1 MSDPDEAKEL
11 RLVNNVEL
19 KIALAEGDDKLQ
31 RLLNLYLPPLL
42 LKLASPHAS
51 VRNKVAFL
59 DLSQGSISFVN
70 GGLTRSLGDFDMP
83 ACEHSYQTTNTPSSS
98 RSVTGAIQRP
108 PDWWEASASSEFR
121 LDVCSTWDRTSP
133 GF

>member
-42 LKLASPHAS
+42 LKLASPHVA
-51 VRNKVAFL
+51 VRNKVCFPGLNQVQDKLA
-59 DLSQGSISFVN
+59 QRGS
-70 GGLTRSLGDFDMP
+70 
-83 ACEHSYQTTNTPSSS
+83 
-98 RSVTGAIQRP
+98 
-108 PDWWEASASSEFR
+108 
-121 LDVCSTWDRTSP
+121 
-133 GF
+133 